1 MKTEIQEHLK
11 QIELA
16 LLKGTTPAE
25 MVTHFAEVQKQFEK
39 LTEEKA
45 AVDKRLAE
53 EVKLRGEAACTIKDI
68 ESTLGTLRQELV
80 TAKNTIDGMKEN
92 HMRWGIERMYAE
104 KTIETLKDVLSAAL
118 TRSALKGTSMFDF
131 SGYFPSTNGG
141 CSGNIGGKGNLEA
154 GEQTIKPNI
163 K

>member
-1 MKTEIQEHLK
+1 MRTEIQEHLK

-25 MVTHFAEVQKQFEK
+25 MVTHFAEVQKQFES

-53 EVKLRGEAACTIKDI
+53 EIKRRGDAIDSIAKI

-80 TAKNTIDGMKEN
+80 DAKATIDSMKEN
-92 HMRWGIERMYAE
+92 HMRWGIERTYAE
-104 KTIETLKDVLSAAL
+104 KTIETLKDILSAAF

-131 SGYFPSTNGG
+131 SGYFPSATSGS
-141 CSGNIGGKGNLEA
+141 SGNISGKGNLAA
-154 GEQTIKPNI
+154 GEQIIKPDI